1 MAGAGTTKVKNV
13 TIRDVA
19 KDAGVS
25 PAAVSKVMR
34 NAYGVSE
41 DLRGKV
47 LKSIEKLNYRP
58 STAAR
63 GMRGRTYSV
72 GLLLVEM
79 RNPFMASVVDGV
91 KTRLRRDKYQTLIGV
106 SDASVSLEHSLIDS
120 MIDLKMDGVIL
131 VAPRLPD
138 ELLAQYAA
146 QIPLVIIGHHQPD
159 ASGFDTVNSDD
170 ELGARL
176 AVEAM
181 VAGGRKDIHMV
192 SLPERQG
199 ASVVYSTREQGY
211 LAAMRDAGLSD
222 RSRIWRMRERQDL
235 EGLPLETIVEIDPL
249 PQGVFCWS
257 DVHAIELINLART
270 RGIEVPGDM
279 AIVGYDDTPVAGLPL
294 IGLSSVDQ
302 HGDILGETAADL
314 LLSRVGGRGEAQ
326 HSLIRPNL
334 IPRGSS

>member
-1 MAGAGTTKVKNV
+1 MAGAGTGRAKSV

-34 NAYGVSE
+34 NAYGVS
-41 DLRGKV
+41 DGLRGKV

-79 RNPFMASVVDGV
+79 RNPFMATVVDGV
-91 KTRLRRDKYQTLIGV
+91 KTRLRHDKYQALIGV
-106 SDASVSLEHSLIDS
+106 SDASASLEHSLIDS

-131 VAPRLPD
+131 IAPRLPD
-138 ELLAQYAA
+138 ALIAQYAA
-146 QIPLVIIGHHQPD
+146 QIPLVIIGHHEPH
-159 ASGFDTVNSDD
+159 ASDFDTVNSDD

-181 VAGGRKDIHMV
+181 AAGGRKDIHMI
-192 SLPERQG
+192 SLPERPG
-199 ASVVYSTREQGY
+199 TSVVYSARERGY
-211 LAAMRDAGLSD
+211 LAAMQDAGLSD
-222 RSRIWRMRERQDL
+222 RSRIWRIREREDL
-235 EGLPLETIVEIDPL
+235 EGLPLEAFLESDAL

-257 DVHAIELINLART
+257 DVHAIELINRART
-270 RGIEVPGDM
+270 RGIDVPGDL
-279 AIVGYDDTPVAGLPL
+279 AIVGYDDTPVASLPL

-302 HGDILGETAADL
+302 HGDRIGQTAADF
-314 LLSRVGGRGEAQ
+314 LLSRVGGRVEAQ
-326 HSLIRPNL
+326 HKLIGPQLIR
-334 IPRGSS
+334 RSSI